1 MSSSNR
7 VNYEENHVEILLKP
21 PKEYG
26 GSEELWAL
34 VDRNDF
40 KKIVNYYWKAEYQNG
55 LIVAV
60 TRIKGEM
67 VLMTEILFPK
77 LKRLHRVNRVASL
90 DNRRSNIKACV
101 NLKNRNKNSK
111 ISKNKA
117 QSKLPKALSKISV
130 NSLVYD
136 KFSNAKKE
144 LGFQSD
150 NDFLNY
156 LVSENKNQSFFNKLK
171 NRIERLI

>member
-1 MSSSNR
+1 MSSPNR

-21 PKEYG
+21 PKEYVG
-26 GSEELWAL
+26 NEELWAL

-40 KKIVNYYWKAEYQNG
+40 KKIVNYYWNAEYQNG

-77 LKRLHRVNRVASL
+77 LKRLHRVNRQASL

-101 NLKNRNKNSK
+101 NLKKQNKTIK
-111 ISKNKA
+111 PTNKA
-117 QSKLPKALSKISV
+117 QSKLPKSIDKISV

-156 LVSENKNQSFFNKLK
+156 LISENKLSFFEKIKNKIKGAVKL
-171 NRIERLI
+171 